1 MEENKEINKFAKLWY
16 AESSTYNFSV
26 NLSIGLVNAF
36 MIKLLGYDVI
46 DLSYL
51 IAIRI
56 IAIALSQFPAV
67 FLLAYRRNMR
77 KQVWLICGAINR
89 IGWALVPIALLLPR
103 SLSLVYLAA
112 LSFTAQFAGGIAG
125 VAAMDVIGSNVPS
138 VEATN
143 VFSSVNKLSYASIAL
158 SQLTGILLFLCPINL
173 TLKYLLLYS
182 LTFLTAFISTM
193 ILYKIS
199 DNRLE
204 GARSTPL
211 TLKPVETLIFD
222 PRLRKYL

>member
-67 FLLAYRRNMR
+67 FSLL
-77 KQVWLICGAINR
+77 IE
-89 IGWALVPIALLLPR
+89 
-103 SLSLVYLAA
+103 
-112 LSFTAQFAGGIAG
+112 GI
-125 VAAMDVIGSNVPS
+125 
-138 VEATN
+138 
-143 VFSSVNKLSYASIAL
+143 
-158 SQLTGILLFLCPINL
+158 
-173 TLKYLLLYS
+173 
-182 LTFLTAFISTM
+182 
-193 ILYKIS
+193 
-199 DNRLE
+199 
-204 GARSTPL
+204 
-211 TLKPVETLIFD
+211 
-222 PRLRKYL
+222 